1 VRVLLVHNFYQFPG
15 GEDQVFAAEGALLES
30 RGHAVFRYTR
40 SNDELAALGPLARA
54 RATIWNGAARAEV
67 AALVRRERIEVV
79 HVHNTFPLIS
89 PAVYAAARDGGA
101 AVVQTLHNFRTLCV
115 KAQLLRDGKVCE
127 DCVGRAV
134 PWPGVV
140 HRCYRDSL
148 VASGAAATMLT
159 VHRAAGTW
167 RRAVDRYVALTGF
180 ARDRFVAGG
189 LPAARIA
196 VKPNFLDAP
205 APAPGAAGA
214 DARRGGLFVGR
225 LSPEKGIGVLAG
237 ALARVPVPV
246 RIAGEGPVALAASA
260 HAALLGRI
268 DSAAVAR
275 EMAAAAFLVVPSVWY
290 EGFPMV
296 IVEAFARGLPVVA
309 SRIGSLAEI
318 VEDGVTGLLAA
329 PGDAADLA
337 AKLRWAHDHPEAMA
351 AMGRAARARYEALYT
366 PERNYAMLMEI
377 YEAAR
382 AQAAAG
388 DASTVR

>member
-1 VRVLLVHNFYQFPG
+1 
-15 GEDQVFAAEGALLES
+15 
-30 RGHAVFRYTR
+30 
-40 SNDELAALGPLARA
+40 
-54 RATIWNGAARAEV
+54 
-67 AALVRRERIEVV
+67 
-79 HVHNTFPLIS
+79 VHNTFPLIS

-115 KAQLLRDGKVCE
+115 KAQLLRDGAVCE

-180 ARDRFVAGG
+180 ARDKFVAGG

-196 VKPNFLDAP
+196 VKPNFLDSP
-205 APAPGAAGA
+205 APAAAGPE
-214 DARRGGLFVGR
+214 ARSGGLFVGR
-225 LSPEKGIGVLAG
+225 LSPEKGIGVLAA
-237 ALARVPVPV
+237 ALARGPVPL
-246 RIAGEGPVALAASA
+246 RIAGEGPVAVAAA
-260 HAALLGRI
+260 PDLTLLGRI
-268 DSAAVAR
+268 DAGAVAR
-275 EMAAAAFLVVPSVWY
+275 EMAAAAYLVVPSVWY

-296 IVEAFARGLPVVA
+296 IVEAFARGLPVIA

-337 AKLRWAHDHPEAMA
+337 AKMRWAHEHPGEMA

-377 YEAAR
+377 YAAAR
-382 AQAAAG
+382 AQAASA
-388 DASTVR
+388 